1 MNHPSKENFPFLRH
15 FDIPTDWD
23 VAAQRF
29 LEEGGISLVL
39 GGPGTGKSTL
49 CHYLVYRAYVAG
61 EPVALVDLDLGQ
73 SHLGP
78 PGSLGLGLF
87 PPRFPGDYGLFPE
100 GLYFIG
106 QTSPVGAIPEV
117 AVGCRMLVDEAR
129 GRGVERMVVN
139 TSGLIQGPAAC
150 RLKQA
155 EMELLKP
162 NLVLALDRDR
172 ELMPLLRS
180 LGVGSNC
187 LDLAVSS
194 RAVIRS
200 PDERRLYREMRF
212 HRYFDKAQGLDLPL
226 SEVVWH
232 GPPLGMGEPL
242 SPADLQRWSTTL
254 GEQVLYGVAR
264 ETHTVLLLD
273 HPGPCH
279 PPSPAHQER
288 LHLLSRSVMEH
299 HLVGLW
305 DQAHR
310 TLALGLLLPSSWSEG
325 HLRIWTPLPV
335 SQTAQ
340 VHSLSLG
347 RLKLSPT
354 GRELAVNT
362 G

>member
-1 MNHPSKENFPFLRH
+1 MNHPSKENFPFLAH
-15 FDIPTDWD
+15 VDIPSDWD
-23 VAAQRF
+23 AAARRF

-78 PGSLGLGLF
+78 PGALGLGLF

-106 QTSPVGAIPEV
+106 QTSPVGAVLEV
-117 AVGCRMLVDEAR
+117 AVGCRILVDEAR
-129 GRGVERMVVN
+129 RRGVDRLVVN
-139 TSGLIQGPAAC
+139 TSGLIAGPAAC

-155 EMELLKP
+155 EMELLQP
-162 NLVLALDRDR
+162 NLVLALALDR

-180 LGVGSNC
+180 LGGVSTL
-187 LDLAVSS
+187 LDLSVSS
-194 RAVIRS
+194 RAVIRG

-212 HRYFDKAQGLDLPL
+212 RRYFDKAQALDLPL

-232 GPPLGMGEPL
+232 GPPLGWGEPL
-242 SPADLQRWSTTL
+242 SPADLHRWSATL

-264 ETHTVLLLD
+264 DTHTVLLLD
-273 HPGPCH
+273 QPGACH
-279 PPSPAHQER
+279 PPSPAPQER
-288 LHLLSRSVMEH
+288 LHLLNRSVLEH

-310 TLALGLLLPSSWSEG
+310 TLALGLLLPSAWPEG
-325 HLRIWTPLPV
+325 RLRVWTPLPASHI
-335 SQTAQ
+335 SQ
-340 VHSLSLG
+340 VRSLSLG
-347 RLKLSPT
+347 RLKLSLT
-354 GRELAVNT
+354 GRELASCK

>member
-1 MNHPSKENFPFLRH
+1 MVPIPDPSFPFLKNL
-15 FDIPTDWD
+15 DIPQEWD
-23 VAAQRF
+23 GAARRF

-78 PGSLGLGLF
+78 PGALGLGLF

-106 QTSPVGAIPEV
+106 QTSPVGAVLEV
-117 AVGCRMLVDEAR
+117 AVGCRILVDEAR
-129 GRGVERMVVN
+129 RRSVDRLVVN

-162 NLVLALDRDR
+162 NLVLALARDR
-172 ELMPLLRS
+172 ELMPLLYS
-180 LGVGSNC
+180 LGSGDNL
-187 LDLAVSS
+187 LDLSVSS
-194 RAVIRS
+194 RAVMRG
-200 PDERRLYREMRF
+200 PEERRLYREMRF
-212 HRYFDKAQGLDLPL
+212 RRYFDKAQGLDLPL
-226 SEVVWH
+226 SQVVWH
-232 GPPLGMGEPL
+232 GPPLGWGEPL
-242 SPADLQRWSTTL
+242 SPADLRRWSATL

-264 ETHTVLLLD
+264 DTHTVLLLD
-273 HPGPCH
+273 QPVPCH
-279 PPSPAHQER
+279 PPSPPSQER
-288 LHLLSRSVMEH
+288 VHLLSRSVLEH

-310 TLALGLLLPSSWSEG
+310 TLALGLLLPSAWQEG
-325 HLRIWTPLPV
+325 RLRVWTPLPA
-335 SQTAQ
+335 SQSSQ
-340 VHSLSLG
+340 VHSLRLG
-347 RLKLSPT
+347 RLKLAPT
-354 GRELAVNT
+354 GREPAVGT